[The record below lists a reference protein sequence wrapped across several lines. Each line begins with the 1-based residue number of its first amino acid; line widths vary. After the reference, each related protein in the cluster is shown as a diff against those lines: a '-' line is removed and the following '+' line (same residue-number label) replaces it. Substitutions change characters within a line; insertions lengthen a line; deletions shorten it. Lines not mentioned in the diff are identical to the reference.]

1 MKAVKHY
8 YGKAESKMKKIILPN
23 GLEVSAVALG
33 AMNFGTTTSEN
44 AAYDVLDAYL
54 DVGGNFVDTSNNYAH
69 WAGTGDESETVL
81 GNWFE
86 KTGNRDKVVLATK
99 VGFDRHGQGAGL
111 KKEQI
116 MYWVDE
122 SLRKMKTDYIDLYYV
137 HYDDVNTPQEEYM
150 EAFDS
155 LVKQGKVL
163 HLGASNMD
171 TWRFADA
178 NHVAEKNGFTPFTV
192 MQQRFSYL
200 YPKADVA
207 PNYPF
212 NEICDRERL
221 RFLENRNIPL
231 VSYACL
237 AKGGY
242 EKIER
247 MPADF
252 TVSSRLDVLKNMA
265 AEKGV
270 NPSAL
275 VVAWLSNLYRCHGFP
290 QIIPLFS
297 SSKPAHFLENLRGVE
312 LELSDEEMETLN
324 KA

>member
-1 MKAVKHY
+1 M
-8 YGKAESKMKKIILPN
+8 EKILLPN
-23 GLEVSAVALG
+23 GLEISPVALG
-33 AMNFGTTTSEN
+33 AMNFGTTTAESD
-44 AAYDVLDAYL
+44 AFQVLDAYV
-54 DVGGNFVDTSNNYAH
+54 DAGGNFVDTSNNYAH
-69 WAGTGDESETVL
+69 WNGTGDESETVL

-86 KTGNRDKVVLATK
+86 KCGKREQIVLATK

-116 MYWVDE
+116 MYWVEE

-137 HYDDVNTPQEEYM
+137 HYDDTNTPQEEYM
-150 EAFDS
+150 EAFHS
-155 LVKQGKVL
+155 LVQQGKVL
-163 HLGASNMD
+163 RLGASNMD

-178 NHVAEKNGFTPFTV
+178 NHVAEMNGYTPFTV

-207 PNYPF
+207 PNYPY

-221 RFLENRNIPL
+221 RFLNNRNIPL
-231 VSYACL
+231 VAYACL

-242 EKIER
+242 EKLER

-265 AEKGV
+265 QEKGV

-275 VVAWLSNLYRCHGFP
+275 VVAWLSNLYRCEGMP
-290 QIIPLFS
+290 RVIPLFS
-297 SSKPAHFLENLRGVE
+297 SSKAAHFLENLRGLE
-312 LELSDEEMETLN
+312 LVLSDEEMDTLCR
-324 KA
+324 A

>member
-1 MKAVKHY
+1 M
-8 YGKAESKMKKIILPN
+8 EKIILPN
-23 GLEVSAVALG
+23 GLKVAPAALG
-33 AMNFGTTTSEN
+33 AMNFGTTTSES
-44 AAYDVLDAYL
+44 AAFEVLDAYL
-54 DVGGNFVDTSNNYAH
+54 DAGGNFVDTSNNYAH

-86 KTGNRDKVVLATK
+86 KSGRRHDVVLATK
-99 VGFDRHGQGAGL
+99 VGFDRHGEGAGL

-116 MYWVDE
+116 MYWIEE

-137 HYDDVNTPQEEYM
+137 HYDDTDTPQEEYM
-150 EAFDS
+150 EAFHR
-155 LVKQGKVL
+155 LVEQGKVL
-163 HLGASNMD
+163 RLGASNMD

-178 NHVAEKNGFTPFTV
+178 NHVAEKEGFTPFTV

-207 PNYPF
+207 PNYPY

-221 RFLENRNIPL
+221 RFLANRNIPL
-231 VSYACL
+231 VAYACL

-242 EKIER
+242 ENPARI
-247 MPADF
+247 PADF
-252 TVSSRLDVLKNMA
+252 TVSPRLELLKNMA

-270 NPSAL
+270 NASAL
-275 VVAWLSNLYRCHGFP
+275 VVAWLSNLHRCAGMP
-290 QIIPLFS
+290 RVIPLFS
-297 SSKPAHFLENLRGVE
+297 SSKAHHFLENLRGLE
-312 LELSDEEMETLN
+312 LALSDEEMDILN